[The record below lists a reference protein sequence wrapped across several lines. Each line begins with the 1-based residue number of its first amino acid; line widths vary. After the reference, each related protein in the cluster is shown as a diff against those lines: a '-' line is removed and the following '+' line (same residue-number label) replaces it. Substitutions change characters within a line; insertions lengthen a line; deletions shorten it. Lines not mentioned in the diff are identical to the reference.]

1 MASRRPAPEE
11 LARPPRTRSLAVV
24 RDAAAGCT
32 ACELYQRATQTVFG
46 AGAAHPVM
54 MLVGEQPG
62 DSEDRA
68 GVPFVGPAGRVL
80 EEALERAGLAAA
92 RRYVTNA
99 VKHFK
104 HEPRGKRR
112 LHKKPNTA
120 EMMACQFWLE
130 QELAAVR
137 PLLVIALGSTAARAL
152 LGRQVRVL
160 AERGRW
166 LQAPGGGEVL
176 VTVHPSS
183 VLRAADRASR
193 AAAMDAMVD
202 DLEVAARRLARK
214 G

>member
-1 MASRRPAPEE
+1 MAGDSSRRDGAVRRRQ
-11 LARPPRTRSLAVV
+11 LSTARAE
-24 RDAAAGCT
+24 AAGCRR
-32 ACELYQRATQTVFG
+32 CDLWKLGTQTVFG
-46 AGAAHPVM
+46 AGEVDAEL

-166 LQAPGGGEVL
+166 LEAPGGGEVL

-193 AAAMDAMVD
+193 AAAMDAMVA